1 MGGHRLL
8 DSGDRCRGVPAGR
21 VDHGDDARPL
31 ETGWRLLRA
40 GVVWASNHQDRS
52 TARTLRAAT
61 LLPTGLATAATV
73 SCRW

>member
-8 DSGDRCRGVPAGR
+8 DTGDRRRGLPAGR
-21 VDHGDDARPL
+21 VDHGHDARPL

-40 GVVWASNHQDRS
+40 NVVWASNHQDRS
-52 TARTLRAAT
+52 TARTPRAPT
-61 LLPTGLATAATV
+61 LLPRGLATAATV